1 MALDETIF
9 LTGFPGFIAGRLVER
24 LATEGARFLLLVQP
38 AFMERAA
45 HDVAR
50 ISAETNQPAA
60 NFRLLAGDITQPDL
74 GLQPPDL
81 ATARAETTI
90 LFHLAAIYDLGVER
104 PPAMRVNVEG
114 TRNTNAFALSLYS
127 LRHYHYV
134 STCYVAGLRTGVIL
148 ETELHHEA
156 GFRNYY
162 EETKYLA
169 EVEVEQ
175 LKSQLPLTIH
185 RPSVVCGDSR
195 TGETAKYDGI
205 YYLIQYLRMQPRL
218 LSLANIGN
226 QHVRLNLVPVDFVVE
241 AMARLT
247 SDERAIGATLQLA
260 DSRPLTSGELFDT
273 IAKAIAGHSSRLTI
287 PAPLVKTS
295 LVLPFSPKLTG
306 MPRAAVPYFFLS
318 QSYDTTRAHSL
329 LEPHGIS
336 CPPFPSYVDALV
348 RFVEQ
353 HPKL

>member
-1 MALDETIF
+1 MSLDETIF
-9 LTGFPGFIAGRLVER
+9 LTGFPGFIAGRLIER

-38 AFMERAA
+38 ALMERAVK
-45 HDVAR
+45 DVAR
-50 ISAETNQPAA
+50 ISAETNQPAS

-74 GLQPPDL
+74 GLEAADL
-81 ATARAETTI
+81 QAARDETTV
-90 LFHLAAIYDLGVER
+90 LFHLAAIYDLEVER
-104 PPAMRVNVEG
+104 APAMRVNVEG
-114 TRNTNAFALSLYS
+114 TRQTNAFALTLPR

-134 STCYVAGLRTGVIL
+134 STCYVAGRRTGVIL
-148 ETELHHEA
+148 ETELRHEA

-175 LKSQLPLTIH
+175 LKSRLPLTIH
-185 RPSVVCGDSR
+185 RPAVVCGDSR
-195 TGETAKYDGI
+195 NGETAKYDGI

-218 LSLANIGN
+218 LSMLNIGN
-226 QHVRLNLVPVDFVVE
+226 RRVRLNLVPVDFVVE

-247 SDERAIGATLQLA
+247 RDERALGATLQLA
-260 DSRPLTSGELFDT
+260 DPRPLTSGELFDT
-273 IAKAIAGHSSRLTI
+273 IAEAVAHRPSRLTL
-287 PAPLVKTS
+287 PAALVKTS
-295 LVLPFSPKLTG
+295 LALPFSPRLTG

-318 QSYDTTRAHSL
+318 QTYDTTRARQL
-329 LEPHGIS
+329 LESHGVS